1 MRMSVACTTVRRS
14 SACVSASRAATPPI
28 RDHSPTYIDGA
39 YCAWMPPTAR
49 SVWAIEPL
57 DGSSS
62 PWRASTARLSSRS
75 VRTRSAADGLATR
88 RMLRV
93 AAYSHSIVPGGL
105 DVMSSTTR
113 LTSRSSLIIREA
125 ICSSRS

>member
-1 MRMSVACTTVRRS
+1 MRMSVAWTTVRRS
-14 SACVSASRAATPPI
+14 SACVSASRSRAPPI

-39 YCAWMPPTAR
+39 YCACSPPIAA
-49 SVWAIEPL
+49 SACAIVPSS
-57 DGSSS
+57 GSSS

-75 VRTRSAADGLATR
+75 VRTRSAATG
-88 RMLRV
+88 RMLR
-93 AAYSHSIVPGGL
+93 AGGRYSHSIVPGGL

-113 LTSRSSLIIREA
+113 LTSRSSLIMREA